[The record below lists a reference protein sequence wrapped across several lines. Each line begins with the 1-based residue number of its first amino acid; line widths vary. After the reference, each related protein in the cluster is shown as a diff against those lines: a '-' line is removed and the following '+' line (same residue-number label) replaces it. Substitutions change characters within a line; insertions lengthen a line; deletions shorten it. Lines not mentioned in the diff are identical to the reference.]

1 MSSVLEMLKEA
12 VRILEEKEGKEKT
25 VEVSSLSP
33 GEVFKDK
40 DGESYI
46 VLEHKQTGETAVL
59 KKVILECMQFG
70 GNNDWRDSHIRKEL
84 NSAYLEA
91 LEEKFG
97 EENIHPHTVDL
108 LSLDGL
114 DDYGECRDKVSIL
127 TADEYKKYRKAI
139 DKATDGPIDEWWWL
153 CTPDS
158 TPSGAGATWVR
169 IVYSSGTLSS
179 SAANNGSV
187 AVRPFFVLDSSTLV
201 FPEMENED
209 E

>member
-1 MSSVLEMLKEA
+1 M
-12 VRILEEKEGKEKT
+12 
-25 VEVSSLSP
+25 
-33 GEVFKDK
+33 FKDK

-70 GNNDWRDSHIRKEL
+70 GNNDWRDSQIRKEL

-97 EENIHPHTVDL
+97 EENIHTHTVDL

-114 DDYGECRDKVSIL
+114 DDYGECLDKVSIL
-127 TADEYKKYRKAI
+127 TADEYKRYRKALE
-139 DKATDGPIDEWWWL
+139 KANGAAVGDWWWL

-158 TPSGAGATWVR
+158 TPSGDGSSYVR
-169 IVYSSGTLSS
+169 LVVSSGALGLSS
-179 SAANNGSV
+179 DSGSV
-187 AVRPFFVLDSSTLV
+187 AVRPFFILDSSTLV
-201 FPEMENED
+201 FPETED
-209 E
+209 EDE

>member
-1 MSSVLEMLKEA
+1 MSNVLEMLKEA

-59 KKVILECMQFG
+59 KKAILECMQFG

-84 NSAYLEA
+84 NSVYLKA

-97 EENIHPHTVDL
+97 EENIHTHTVDL

-114 DDYGECRDKVSIL
+114 DDYGECQDKVSIL
-127 TADEYKKYRKAI
+127 TADEYKKYRRAI
-139 DKATDGPIDEWWWL
+139 DKSTDGPIDDWWWL

-158 TPSGAGATWVR
+158 TPSGAGSSYVR
-169 IVYSSGTLSS
+169 VVLSSGTFHYV
-179 SAANNGSV
+179 AANVSNN
-187 AVRPFFVLDSSTLV
+187 AVRPFFVLDSSTSV
-201 FPEMENED
+201 FPESEEED

>member
-1 MSSVLEMLKEA
+1 MSNVLEMLKEA

-84 NSAYLEA
+84 NSVYLKA

-97 EENIHPHTVDL
+97 EENIHTHTVDL

-114 DDYGECRDKVSIL
+114 DDYGECQDKVSIL
-127 TADEYKKYRKAI
+127 TADEYKKYRRAI
-139 DKATDGPIDEWWWL
+139 DKSTDGPIDDWWWL

-158 TPSGAGATWVR
+158 TPSGAGSSYVR
-169 IVYSSGTLSS
+169 VVLSSGTFHYV
-179 SAANNGSV
+179 AANVSNN
-187 AVRPFFVLDSSTLV
+187 AVRPFFVLDSSTSV
-201 FPEMENED
+201 FPESEEED